1 MNLFSGQIF
10 GYLCDY
16 ESSEKYYRKALNLS
30 EQYYGIKHFNSVS
43 TMDSLALILL
53 KDLNNDFISEKNK
66 IKTDTVLDLL
76 KKGTHHVYFVA
87 FVRFYF

>member
-1 MNLFSGQIF
+1 
-10 GYLCDY
+10 
-16 ESSEKYYRKALNLS
+16 
-30 EQYYGIKHFNSVS
+30 
-43 TMDSLALILL
+43 MDSLALILL